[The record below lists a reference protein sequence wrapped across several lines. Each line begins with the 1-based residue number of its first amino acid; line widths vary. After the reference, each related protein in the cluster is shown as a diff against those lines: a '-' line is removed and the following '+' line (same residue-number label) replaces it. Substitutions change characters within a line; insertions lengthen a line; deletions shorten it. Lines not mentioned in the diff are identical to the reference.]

1 MNTLSFAKY
10 GMFIYPHRPIIAAN
24 MLRKNGLYDFHIL
37 FAQFDLLSKN
47 LTERSG

>member
-10 GMFIYPHRPIIAAN
+10 GMFIYPQRPVIEAIT
-24 MLRKNGLYDFHIL
+24 LRKNGLYDFHIL
-37 FAQFDLLSKN
+37 FAQFDVLSKN